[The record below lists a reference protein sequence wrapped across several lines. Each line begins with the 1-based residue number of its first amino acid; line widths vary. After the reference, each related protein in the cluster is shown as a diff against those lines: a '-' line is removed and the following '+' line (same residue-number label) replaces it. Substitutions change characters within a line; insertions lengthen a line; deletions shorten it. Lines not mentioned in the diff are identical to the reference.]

1 MAALTSTSTT
11 INLMP
16 VSEKLVHSNHTLWK
30 AQVPATLRGEQLAGF
45 LYGTNKA
52 PTKKLTVKAQKG
64 IDDDTEEVSN
74 PAFETWRE

>member
-1 MAALTSTSTT
+1 
-11 INLMP
+11 
-16 VSEKLVHSNHTLWK
+16 LWK
-30 AQVPATLRGEQLAGF
+30 AQVPATLRGEQLTRF

-64 IDDDTEEVSN
+64 IDGDIEEVSN